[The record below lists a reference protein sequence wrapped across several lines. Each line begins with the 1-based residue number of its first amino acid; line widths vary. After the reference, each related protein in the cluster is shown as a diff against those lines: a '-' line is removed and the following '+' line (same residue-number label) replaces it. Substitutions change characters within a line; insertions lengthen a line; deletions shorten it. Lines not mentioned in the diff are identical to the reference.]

1 MKCKSDSPCDL
12 HFYCNYENSTT
23 NCLIH
28 HMLVFYSY
36 HIGLVLLLSYRPCF
50 APVTYA
56 LFCSYHIG
64 LVLPLSHMP
73 CFAPVTYALFCSYH
87 IGLALLLS
95 HMPCFD
101 SVTQTLFC
109 SCHIGLV
116 LLLSHRPICH
126 RTLEGKVS
134 HSYSI
139 IVESKRSIY

>member
-36 HIGLVLLLSYRPCF
+36 HIGLVLLLSYR
-50 APVTYA
+50 
-56 LFCSYHIG
+56 
-64 LVLPLSHMP
+64 P